1 LFGWHFDIVPSGYG
15 FVARE
20 EAGVAVGVGK
30 AEDGSAGWVT
40 AYINVP
46 DITATLARVTELGGQ
61 IVAPRFSPAPGA
73 VLGLFTDPEGHL
85 VGLTE
90 VLSRRTG
97 LVHPAR
103 RDRGGG
109 RTELGR
115 PSARCPRCRDEGAEE
130 RPLRGSGGRFLRRL
144 SR

>member
-1 LFGWHFDIVPSGYG
+1 MADQIYHVEVVGKDGPALQQFFSELFGWHFDIVPSGYG

-90 VLSRRTG
+90 V
-97 LVHPAR
+97 
-103 RDRGGG
+103 
-109 RTELGR
+109 
-115 PSARCPRCRDEGAEE
+115 
-130 RPLRGSGGRFLRRL
+130 
-144 SR
+144 